1 MAKLTEEDVLKLA
14 RLSRL
19 HLSDEEKEQFRSEIE
34 SILGYVDQLQK
45 VQLEDIKPTNQV
57 TGLENVMRVDEVKDY
72 GVTPEELLK
81 NAPATQDGLIKVRR
95 VL

>member
-1 MAKLTEEDVLKLA
+1 MARITHDAVLKLA
-14 RLSRL
+14 RLARL
-19 HLSDEEKEQFRSEIE
+19 HLADDEIEKFQKEIE
-34 SILGYVDQLQK
+34 SILGYVEQLQT
-45 VQLEDIKPTNQV
+45 VDVGDLSPTNQV

-81 NAPATQDGLIKVRR
+81 NAPATSDGLIKVRR